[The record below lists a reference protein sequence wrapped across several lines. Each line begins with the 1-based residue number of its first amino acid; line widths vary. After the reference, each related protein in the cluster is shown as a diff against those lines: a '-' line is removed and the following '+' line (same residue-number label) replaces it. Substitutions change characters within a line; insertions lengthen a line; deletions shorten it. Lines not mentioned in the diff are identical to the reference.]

1 MSNDPPAPAPPC
13 DNSRTHGSEAA
24 TPRSRPQRL
33 AGIDLARFLAIA
45 GMLVVHF
52 GTPFIEFNS
61 PTSAMIFQYANGR
74 STVLFAF
81 LAGISLSLLSRAP
94 APPRQLSPRRR
105 AARIAV
111 RGAALMVVGWLLNAV
126 VVSSGS
132 GLTVIITYYGLFF
145 LLAVPFLRWSG
156 PWLAAAAGV
165 VLLVGPQ
172 VRFLVRR
179 SYEDGGAASEVV
191 RALNSY
197 DPGHLFYE
205 QGLAELTVF
214 GLYPALCYMA
224 AVFAGMAVG
233 RLDLRDPAV
242 RLRLAVFGMPMAFVA
257 YRVSW
262 HAWYHYGLYDVLGR
276 REEVTG
282 PVPTDDARWLLSN
295 MPHTAT
301 TFEVAGAIGIAMTV
315 LAGCLWL
322 AERVPRLLA
331 PFTTCGAMA
340 LTIYVTHAL
349 VLSWQ
354 AWLRDDIGGLL
365 GLLDRNMG
373 EVYVVT
379 ALVGA
384 TLYRAVAR
392 RGPLE
397 AGVSA
402 VTTAAVPE
410 RGRRGRR
417 SPPLKPPRPPGPE
430 EPDTAPA
437 EQAPVPEPALPAE
450 PADGDRRTESV
461 PETSG

>member
-1 MSNDPPAPAPPC
+1 MSNDPPTPPPAGNTPH
-13 DNSRTHGSEAA
+13 THSSKTEEIRGRA
-24 TPRSRPQRL
+24 QRL

-61 PTSAMIFQYANGR
+61 PTNAMIFQYANGR

-81 LAGISLSLLSRAP
+81 LAGISLSLLSRSP
-94 APPRQLSPRRR
+94 TPPRQLSPRRR

-165 VLLVGPQ
+165 VLLAGPQ

-179 SYEDGGAASEVV
+179 SYEDGGVASDLVQAV
-191 RALNSY
+191 NAY
-197 DPGHLFYE
+197 DPGNLFYE

-224 AVFAGMAVG
+224 AVFAGMAIG

-242 RLRLAVFGMPMAFVA
+242 RLRLAVFGMPMTFVA

-262 HAWYHYGLYDVLGR
+262 HAWYHYGLYDALGP

-282 PVPTDDARWLLSN
+282 PVPTDDARWLLSS

-322 AERVPRLLA
+322 AERIPRLLV

-340 LTIYVTHAL
+340 LTVYVTHAL
-349 VLSWQ
+349 AISWQ

-384 TLYRAVAR
+384 TLYRTVAR

-402 VTTAAVPE
+402 VTTTAVPE

-417 SPPLKPPRPPGPE
+417 SRTPEPSRPPE
-430 EPDTAPA
+430 
-437 EQAPVPEPALPAE
+437 
-450 PADGDRRTESV
+450 
-461 PETSG
+461 PETPPVRVSR